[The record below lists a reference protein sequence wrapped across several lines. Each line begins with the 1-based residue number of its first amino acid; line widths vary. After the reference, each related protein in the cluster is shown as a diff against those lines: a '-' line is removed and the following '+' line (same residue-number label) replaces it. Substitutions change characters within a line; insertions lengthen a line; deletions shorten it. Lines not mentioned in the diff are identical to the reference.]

1 MPSSGPGGVLPPTF
15 AFRVRQ
21 AALEKRLG
29 RALSDDELLE
39 LARSLDERFEAV
51 ADRLSPSETPPS
63 SRPSWPAA
71 PMAERVG
78 IRATALFRQLEV
90 GLKAKLRR
98 EPSEAELSALEVTLS
113 RRTAAAA
120 AVRPADEFLAPTS
133 QTAAFLQEDEAR
145 REELAERSGYSLD
158 EIRGFEAS
166 ALRIA
171 QRQVE
176 QRTPPRRPE
185 PALVAELSS
194 SPAPSASSEPVA
206 AASPQVAPPTPAAAA
221 ARQAVLELGAHLESL
236 AEREKRNYRPRV
248 PRTRLQKK
256 FGRLVDDVTVQV
268 HEALAEKRIG
278 PQLKPYQRRCSAIY
292 VQQED
297 LEDVIPDGWGLS
309 MPLEAQR
316 LARRIGLPPA
326 AVPLLCL
333 LTWTSSFVAP
343 LERDTHSCGAGFQV
357 SIAWLARKL
366 GCSTTWVKQLLNRLD
381 PQSRWRRES
390 AHVRKANKSRR
401 RHGQKPLP
409 EPMKPSA
416 PVYIHRFRRL
426 VPYEGP
432 ARANGRSA
440 TIWVD
445 AAGRPHRHVD
455 IRGVVYLTSTGRRAL
470 VRRASHSR
478 SRAELLGQATPQVR
492 PIGYRT
498 DAWARTRR
506 QRWLVSARLRRGRSL
521 VGGGSAVE
529 LLGSRRELE
538 GAPALKSEL
547 PPSYTTFFRER
558 HL

>member
-1 MPSSGPGGVLPPTF
+1 MPSSGDGGVLPPTF

-51 ADRLSPSETPPS
+51 ADRLTPSAPPATPSLPAPPS
-63 SRPSWPAA
+63 TV
-71 PMAERVG
+71 ERVG

-113 RRTAAAA
+113 RRNAAAA
-120 AVRPADEFLAPTS
+120 AVRPADEFAPTS
-133 QTAAFLQEDEAR
+133 QTAAFLREDEAR
-145 REELAERSGYSLD
+145 REALAKRSGYTL
-158 EIRGFEAS
+158 EEVRGFEAS

-176 QRTPPRRPE
+176 ERTRPRRPS
-185 PALVAELSS
+185 PTLVAELSS
-194 SPAPSASSEPVA
+194 SPAPRASASDSSLGA
-206 AASPQVAPPTPAAAA
+206 TPASSA

-236 AEREKRNYRPRV
+236 AEREKRNYRPRAS
-248 PRTRLQKK
+248 RTRLQKK
-256 FGRLVDDVTVQV
+256 FGKLIDDVAVQV

-309 MPLEAQR
+309 LPLEAQR

-366 GCSTTWVKQLLNRLD
+366 GCSTTWVKKLLNRLD
-381 PQSRWRRES
+381 PQSRWRREA

-401 RHGQKPLP
+401 RHGRRLLP
-409 EPMKPSA
+409 EPTKPCA

-432 ARANGRSA
+432 TRANGRSA

-445 AAGRPHRHVD
+445 AAGRHHRHVD

-470 VRRASHSR
+470 VRRASHTR
-478 SRAELLGQATPQVR
+478 SRAELLGQAMPQLR

-498 DAWARTRR
+498 DIWARTRR

-521 VGGGSAVE
+521 LSGGSAVE
-529 LLGSRRELE
+529 LLGSRREVE
-538 GAPALKSEL
+538 GAPALESKL

-558 HL
+558 LL

>member
-1 MPSSGPGGVLPPTF
+1 MPSSGAGGVLPPTF

-51 ADRLSPSETPPS
+51 ADRLTPTAPPEPS
-63 SRPSWPAA
+63 SPPPATV
-71 PMAERVG
+71 ERVG

-113 RRTAAAA
+113 RKTAAAA

-176 QRTPPRRPE
+176 ERTRPRRPE
-185 PALVAELSS
+185 PTLVAELSS
-194 SPAPSASSEPVA
+194 SPAPGTSAA
-206 AASPQVAPPTPAAAA
+206 DAPQDVTPKAAA

-256 FGRLVDDVTVQV
+256 FGKLVDDVTVQV

-278 PQLKPYQRRCSAIY
+278 PQLKPFQRRCSAIY

-381 PQSRWRRES
+381 PQSRWRREA

-401 RHGQKPLP
+401 RHGRRPLP
-409 EPMKPSA
+409 EPTKPSA

-445 AAGRPHRHVD
+445 AAGRAHRHVD

-470 VRRASHSR
+470 VRRASHTR

>member
-1 MPSSGPGGVLPPTF
+1 MPSSGAGGVLPPTF

-29 RALSDDELLE
+29 RVLSDDELLE

-51 ADRLSPSETPPS
+51 EGRLAPPSPPQTSPSSPPS
-63 SRPSWPAA
+63 PSTV
-71 PMAERVG
+71 ERVG

-133 QTAAFLQEDEAR
+133 QTAAFLQEDEVR

-176 QRTPPRRPE
+176 ERTRPRRPE
-185 PALVAELSS
+185 PTLVAEFS
-194 SPAPSASSEPVA
+194 SPAPSAA
-206 AASPQVAPPTPAAAA
+206 AADAPQDVTPKAAA

-256 FGRLVDDVTVQV
+256 FGKLVDDVTVQV

-278 PQLKPYQRRCSAIY
+278 PQLKPFQRRCSAIY

-381 PQSRWRRES
+381 PQSRWRREA

-401 RHGQKPLP
+401 RHGRRPLP
-409 EPMKPSA
+409 EPTKPSA

-445 AAGRPHRHVD
+445 AAGRAHRHVD

-478 SRAELLGQATPQVR
+478 TRAELLGQATPQVR

>member
-1 MPSSGPGGVLPPTF
+1 M
-15 AFRVRQ
+15 
-21 AALEKRLG
+21 
-29 RALSDDELLE
+29 SDDELLE

-51 ADRLSPSETPPS
+51 ADRLTPSAPPETSSPL
-63 SRPSWPAA
+63 AA
-71 PMAERVG
+71 PAPATVERVG

-133 QTAAFLQEDEAR
+133 QTAAFLQEDEVR

-176 QRTPPRRPE
+176 ERTRPRRPE
-185 PALVAELSS
+185 PTLVAELSS
-194 SPAPSASSEPVA
+194 SPAPSASA
-206 AASPQVAPPTPAAAA
+206 ADALQDVTPKAAA

-278 PQLKPYQRRCSAIY
+278 PQLKPFQRRCSAIY

-381 PQSRWRRES
+381 PQSRWRREV

-401 RHGQKPLP
+401 RHGRRPLP
-409 EPMKPSA
+409 EPTKPSA

-445 AAGRPHRHVD
+445 AAGRAHRHVD

-470 VRRASHSR
+470 VRRASHTR

-506 QRWLVSARLRRGRSL
+506 QRWLVSARLRRSRSL